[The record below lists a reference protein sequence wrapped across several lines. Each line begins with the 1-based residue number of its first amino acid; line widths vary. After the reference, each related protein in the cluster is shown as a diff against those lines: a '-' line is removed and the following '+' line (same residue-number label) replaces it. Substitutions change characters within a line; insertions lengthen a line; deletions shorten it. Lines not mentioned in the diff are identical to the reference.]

1 MQLGICETEQI
12 EAHMIISPIVSR
24 EKKRNYI
31 CNNND
36 CQ

>member
-24 EKKRNYI
+24 EKKKKLHL
-31 CNNND
+31 
-36 CQ
+36 Q